1 MSGSGRRWDRGR
13 VPLRD
18 TNKKLL
24 LFLKRTYFFCAD
36 DFTISEEALYF
47 NSSSSA
53 SDVRC
58 ALFETVDDTIVEGT
72 EVFTFQALARNS
84 LDVFTN
90 SSNYVSLSVEDDDG
104 KRTEVPMLVAEHVA
118 NTEKKF
124 SALKIDFLWVG
135 PKDT

>member
-1 MSGSGRRWDRGR
+1 M
-13 VPLRD
+13 
-18 TNKKLL
+18 
-24 LFLKRTYFFCAD
+24 KRFVCAD

-47 NSSSSA
+47 NSSASA

-58 ALFETVDDTIVEGT
+58 ALFETVNDTIVEGT

-104 KRTEVPMLVAEHVA
+104 KRTEVLMRVAL
-118 NTEKKF
+118 TKKHLINYLI
-124 SALKIDFLWVG
+124 SCGWDQSIL
-135 PKDT
+135 